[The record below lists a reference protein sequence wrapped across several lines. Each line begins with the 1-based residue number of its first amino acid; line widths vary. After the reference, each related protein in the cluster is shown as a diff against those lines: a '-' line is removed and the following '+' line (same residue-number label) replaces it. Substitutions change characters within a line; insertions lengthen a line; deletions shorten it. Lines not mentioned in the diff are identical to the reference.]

1 MDPTVFLLRCRHVSP
16 SRARIAV
23 VEVELAE
30 VRLVLHLYLREA
42 LLLVACIHDR
52 HRRDALPMLTTA
64 FRMERYVAADATS
77 ILGDLTTNFLGLDH
91 LR

>member
-1 MDPTVFLLRCRHVSP
+1 MDPTVFLFRCRQVSP

-30 VRLVLHLYLREA
+30 VRLVLNLYLREA

-64 FRMERYVAADATS
+64 FRMERYVAADTAS
-77 ILGDLTTNFLGLDH
+77 ILGDLTANFLGLDH